1 MTCVSYFFA
10 MFFKIILE
18 FEEVWNQL
26 DTDSMSENEK
36 NNWFKS
42 AYLDGYSEY
51 YQSVTLLYFAFTSL
65 ATVGLGDYTPKSN
78 VERLIIAATLLAG
91 VLVFSYII
99 GDLKEVLDTNNKLH
113 SFEDDNLNLHKFF
126 GVLKKFN
133 NNQQI
138 E

>member
-1 MTCVSYFFA
+1 